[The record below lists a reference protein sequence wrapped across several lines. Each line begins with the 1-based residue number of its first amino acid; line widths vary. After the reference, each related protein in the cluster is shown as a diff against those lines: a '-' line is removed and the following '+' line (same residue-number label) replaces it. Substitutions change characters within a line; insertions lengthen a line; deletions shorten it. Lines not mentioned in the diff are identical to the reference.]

1 MTGKPG
7 AQAIPG
13 PSREFRHCQAGDPTL
28 RSPSGWVAVNFIA
41 AERQEADHG
50 PNHPEHPGNVD

>member
-28 RSPSGWVAVNFIA
+28 RSPSGWVAFNFIA
-41 AERQEADHG
+41 AER
-50 PNHPEHPGNVD
+50 